1 MKTSEQIEQDLKK
14 AQKAK
19 DEVSLTTLRML
30 KSALHN
36 QEISL
41 KQKELKDGEVL
52 KVVATEVK
60 KHKDSIEAYR
70 QGERGDL
77 AQKEEVELAILEKY
91 LPEQL
96 GDEEIRRVV
105 AEILDKNPELKDP
118 KAFGKVMSQVM
129 AQLKGQ
135 ADGQIVNQIVKELI
149 NS

>member
-77 AQKEEVELAILEKY
+77 AKKEEVELAILEKY